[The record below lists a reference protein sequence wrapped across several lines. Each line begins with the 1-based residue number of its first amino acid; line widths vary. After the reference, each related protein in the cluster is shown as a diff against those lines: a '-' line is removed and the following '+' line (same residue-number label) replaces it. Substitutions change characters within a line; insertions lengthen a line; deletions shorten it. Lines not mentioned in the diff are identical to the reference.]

1 MKTWY
6 NRKSDDSI
14 DITDDIGGFGV
25 SAKSFLNDMRAVKGD
40 TINLSINSPGGDV
53 FAGVAIYNALRSSG
67 KKVNVKVLGLAASA
81 ASLIAMA
88 GDEIEMPENAM
99 MMIHNP
105 WSFAMGDADEL
116 RATADVLDKIGGSLV
131 GTYAARTGK
140 DEDEI
145 KALLDAETW
154 MTAQEAVDMGFA
166 TKVTPALQARA
177 SFDLD
182 RLPEAARK
190 VYALAQEGQDVDPE
204 HPDGP
209 GEENEDE
216 SHGSVASEV
225 GVPAATH
232 ADQVV
237 EVSAALGMS
246 AYAAQWALDPTLP
259 TVAEVKARATEAR
272 EIKSLCA
279 LAGKPEMADKFIRAA
294 TPLAGVRE
302 TLFAAL
308 SDGADHVDTTP
319 PAVGNTQQAQG
330 AQPAAVKT
338 SDIWAARRN
347 KVGV

>member
-1 MKTWY
+1 MRTWY
-6 NRKSDDSI
+6 NRKSDDTI
-14 DITDDIGGFGV
+14 EITDDIGGFGV

-116 RATADVLDKIGGSLV
+116 RSTADVLDKIGNSLV

-140 DEDEI
+140 ADDEI

-154 MTAQEAVDMGFA
+154 MSAQEAVDMGFA
-166 TKVTPALQARA
+166 TKVTPALQVRA

-182 RLPEAARK
+182 RLPEAARTTF
-190 VYALAQEGQDVDPE
+190 ALAQEDKDVDPE
-204 HPDGP
+204 NPD
-209 GEENEDE
+209 EDE
-216 SHGSVASEV
+216 SHGSVAVEV

-237 EVSAALGMS
+237 EVSAALGMD
-246 AYAAQWALDPTLP
+246 AYAALWALEMADL
-259 TVAEVKARATEAR
+259 AAVKARAEEAR
-272 EIKSLCA
+272 EIKSLCV
-279 LAGKPEMADKFIRAA
+279 LAKKEQMADGLIRNG
-294 TPLAGVRE
+294 TTLADARVAI
-302 TLFAAL
+302 LAAL
-308 SDGADHVDTTP
+308 GDADEHIDTAP
-319 PAVGNTQQAQG
+319 KAATQQAQG

-338 SDIWAARRN
+338 SDIWAARRA
-347 KVGV
+347 KQGV

>member
-1 MKTWY
+1 MRTWY
-6 NRKSDDSI
+6 NRKSDDTI
-14 DITDDIGGFGV
+14 EITDDIGGFGV

-53 FAGVAIYNALRSSG
+53 FAGVAIYNALRGSG
-67 KKVNVKVLGLAASA
+67 KKVNVKVLGIAASA

-116 RATADVLDKIGGSLV
+116 RATADVLDKIGNSLV

-140 DEDEI
+140 DEAEI

-154 MTAQEAVDMGFA
+154 MSAQEAVEMGFA
-166 TKVTPALQARA
+166 TKVTPALQVRA

-182 RLPEAARK
+182 RLPEAART
-190 VYALAQEGQDVDPE
+190 VYALAQDDQDIDPE
-204 HPDGP
+204 NPDDGS
-209 GEENEDE
+209 EDE
-216 SHGSVASEV
+216 SHGSVSNEV

-237 EVSAALGMS
+237 EVSAALGMD
-246 AYAAQWALDPTLP
+246 AYAAQWALDPKL
-259 TVAEVKARATEAR
+259 ADLAAVKARAQEAR
-272 EIKSLCA
+272 EIKSLCV
-279 LAGKPEMADKFIRAA
+279 LAKREDMADGLIRNG
-294 TPLAGVRE
+294 TSLADARVA
-302 TLFAAL
+302 LFAAL
-308 SDGADHVDTTP
+308 DAADEHIDTAP
-319 PAVGNTQQAQG
+319 KAAAQQAQG

-338 SDIWAARRN
+338 SDIWAARR
-347 KVGV
+347 KHLQGA

>member
-1 MKTWY
+1 MRTWY
-6 NRKSDDSI
+6 NRKADDTI
-14 DITDDIGGFGV
+14 EITDDIGGFGV
-25 SAKSFLNDMRAVKGD
+25 SAKSFLNDMKAINGD

-67 KKVNVKVLGLAASA
+67 KKVNVKVLGIAASA

-116 RATADVLDKIGGSLV
+116 RATADVLDKIGNSLV
-131 GTYAARTGK
+131 GTYAARSGK

-154 MTAQEAVDMGFA
+154 MSAQEAVEMGFA

-177 SFDLD
+177 SFDID

-190 VYALAQEGQDVDPE
+190 VYALAQEDAEDID
-204 HPDGP
+204 PDGP
-209 GEENEDE
+209 DADD
-216 SHGSVASEV
+216 SSVSNEV

-237 EVSAALGMS
+237 EVSAALGMD
-246 AYAAQWALDPTLP
+246 AYAAQWALDPKL
-259 TVAEVKARATEAR
+259 ADLAAVKARAAEAR

-279 LAGKPEMADKFIRAA
+279 LAKKDDMADALIRNGK
-294 TPLAGVRE
+294 TLAEARVE
-302 TLFAAL
+302 LFAVMEA
-308 SDGADHVDTTP
+308 AYEHIDTAP
-319 PAVGNTQQAQG
+319 KAAAQQAQG

-338 SDIWAARRN
+338 SDIWAARR
-347 KVGV
+347 KHLQGA

>member
-209 GEENEDE
+209 GEESEDE
-216 SHGSVASEV
+216 SHGSVDSGV
-225 GVPAATH
+225 GVPAPTH

-237 EVSAALGMS
+237 EVSAALGMEV
-246 AYAAQWALDPTLP
+246 YAAQWAMDPAMADL
-259 TVAEVKARATEAR
+259 VAVKARATEAR
-272 EIKSLCA
+272 EIKALCA
-279 LAGKPEMADKFIRAA
+279 LAKLDAMADGLIRTGKSLADARAA
-294 TPLAGVRE
+294 IFAQMEAGE
-302 TLFAAL
+302 E
-308 SDGADHVDTTP
+308 HIDTSP
-319 PAVGNTQQAQG
+319 VASNTQQAQG

-338 SDIWAARRN
+338 SDIWAARRA
-347 KVGV
+347 KQGV